1 MKLLRILPLLLL
13 VATTLLLQPGCSRLP
28 VTGPLPSN
36 LTATK
41 IADLDEAS
49 PMAIA
54 PDGRVVAISSS
65 GLKLLHIPTRQQV
78 EVSRTTPREVAWSP
92 RGYSLAASYPTGTGS
107 TIVSYDYQGIKLAET
122 QVQGEI
128 TDLTWLSEEEILAAS
143 VTITNFKFGSNYKT
157 VIHRWLPAKMQLTS
171 TPLRD
176 TTLQLATV
184 RNWLPLLVR
193 GPRLDLSRTADQI
206 LYVQPI
212 DPPLFTPYYKLI
224 LRDLTSGRELE
235 LASVGM
241 STSGGRFTA
250 DGELVVYGNGADKT
264 TVLDPWTDET
274 VGSFKA
280 AGTNLQISPTGE
292 YRFSDGALYHG
303 DKLVTML
310 APGGIGSFTP
320 DGRHLLLSAG
330 KALYLLEGLQP
341 ASDELLPV
349 DHLKK
354 LLQPRAWR
362 LEGIISPK
370 EYKETRERITKP

>member
-1 MKLLRILPLLLL
+1 MNQFRLQLLLL
-13 VATTLLLQPGCSRLP
+13 LIAATLFLQSGCSRLP
-28 VTGPLPSN
+28 VTGQLPSN

-41 IADLDEAS
+41 ITDLDETS

-65 GLKLLHIPTRQQV
+65 GLKLLYLPTGQQV
-78 EVSRTTPREVAWSP
+78 EVSGTTPREVAWSP

-107 TIVSYDYQGIKLAET
+107 TLVSYDYQGIKLAET

-128 TDLTWLSEEEILAAS
+128 TDLTWLSEGEILAAS

-157 VIHRWLPAKMQLTS
+157 VIHRWIPGKGEPTS

-176 TTLQLATV
+176 TTLQPITA
-184 RNWLPLLVR
+184 RNWLPILQR

-206 LYVQPI
+206 LYLQPI

-224 LRDLTSGRELE
+224 LRDLASDREME

-264 TVLDPWTDET
+264 TVYDPWTDET
-274 VGSFKA
+274 VASFKA

-292 YRFSDGALYHG
+292 YRFSDGALYQG

-310 APGGIGSFTP
+310 APGGIGRFTP
-320 DGRHLLLSAG
+320 DGRLLLIADNT
-330 KALYLLEGLQP
+330 LYLLDGLQP
-341 ASDELLPV
+341 ASDKLLPV

-362 LEGIISPK
+362 IEGIISPK
-370 EYKETRERITKP
+370 EYKETRERIIKP

>member
-1 MKLLRILPLLLL
+1 MNQFRLQLLLLL
-13 VATTLLLQPGCSRLP
+13 VAATLFLQSGCSRLP
-28 VTGPLPSN
+28 VTGQLPSN

-41 IADLDEAS
+41 ITDLDETS

-65 GLKLLHIPTRQQV
+65 GLKLLHLPTGQQV
-78 EVSRTTPREVAWSP
+78 EVSGTTPREVAWSP

-107 TIVSYDYQGIKLAET
+107 TLVSYDYQGIKLAET

-128 TDLTWLSEEEILAAS
+128 TDLTWLSEGEILAAS

-157 VIHRWLPAKMQLTS
+157 VIHRWIPGKGEPTS

-176 TTLQLATV
+176 TTLQPITA
-184 RNWLPLLVR
+184 RNWLPILQR

-206 LYVQPI
+206 LYLQPI

-224 LRDLTSGRELE
+224 LRDLTSGREME

-264 TVLDPWTDET
+264 TVYDPWTDET
-274 VGSFKA
+274 VASFKA

-292 YRFSDGALYHG
+292 YRFSDGALYQG

-310 APGGIGSFTP
+310 APGGIGRFTP
-320 DGRHLLLSAG
+320 DGRLLLSADNT
-330 KALYLLEGLQP
+330 LYLLDGLQP
-341 ASDELLPV
+341 ASDKLLPV

-362 LEGIISPK
+362 IEGIISPK
-370 EYKETRERITKP
+370 EYKETRERIIKP